1 MPDSS
6 PTALDRLGIVVI
18 GRNEGERF
26 CACLASLPPAIPV
39 VYVDSGS
46 TDSSVENAQRAGV
59 HVVHLSAES
68 GFTAARARNMGWRAL
83 LAKFPDLEFIQFID
97 GDCSLDPN
105 WLGHAM
111 AEITHDDG
119 LAIVFGRCRER
130 YPEKSIYNAQC
141 DREWDVPLGDVRS
154 CGGNAFIRVAA
165 LVQVDGYTD
174 LLIAGEE
181 PDMCLRMRKHGWVIR
196 RILPEMT
203 LHDAAIHSFGAWWK
217 RAKRAGHA
225 YAEHVYI
232 HKGNADPD
240 WVRALASMVVWGV
253 LLPGLFVLGLGLG
266 LLLHPY
272 WAFLTLA
279 VGSVFTLQF
288 FRLTRQGKA
297 KGLTPQTARLEATL
311 LLVGKLAQSTGTHLF
326 LLKNLTKS
334 RTAIMEYK

>member
-6 PTALDRLGIVVI
+6 PTALDRLAIVVI

-26 CACLASLPPAIPV
+26 CACLASLPSAIPV

-46 TDSSVENAQRAGV
+46 TDDSVENAQRAGV

-83 LAKFPDLEFIQFID
+83 LAKFPDLEFIQFMD

-111 AEITHDDG
+111 AEISRDDQ
-119 LAIVFGRCRER
+119 LAVVFGRRRER
-130 YPEKSIYNAQC
+130 YPDLSIYNAQC
-141 DREWDVPLGDVRS
+141 DREWDVPLGDVRA
-154 CGGNAFIRVAA
+154 CGGDALIRVAA
-165 LVQVDGYTD
+165 LVQVGGYND

-181 PDMCLRMRKHGWVIR
+181 PDMCLRMRTHGWVIR

-203 LHDAAIHSFGAWWK
+203 LHDAAIQSFGAWWK

-225 YAEHVYI
+225 YTEHVYI

-297 KGLTPQTARLEATL
+297 KGLTPKTARLEATL